1 MTSLEHLIIFLVI
14 TAIAVAG
21 VLLSGCAYKGDVYIY
36 SPSGAEN
43 VIEKAISTDASLTG
57 L

>member
-1 MTSLEHLIIFLVI
+1 MTSLKHLSIFLVI

-43 VIEKAISTDASLTG
+43 VIEKAISTDADLTG

>member
-1 MTSLEHLIIFLVI
+1 MTSLEHLIIFLLI
-14 TAIAVAG
+14 TAITVAG
-21 VLLSGCAYKGDVYIY
+21 LLLSGCAYEGDVYIY